1 MRTCFRQGGR
11 NKFNRTVTSVARR
24 EIITGR
30 ERGKE
35 GRKKRISFRAK
46 RRSRRSDR
54 GSEKFAVGSSEIIC
68 EAMKRRLWPVFARPS
83 DYPRRSFAGAKE
95 GRRGNEAGR
104 RGGARFVDERGIA
117 RTPLE
122 ERRKVAEM
130 LFRRLRAS
138 FIAWEIAL
146 GR

>member
-1 MRTCFRQGGR
+1 M
-11 NKFNRTVTSVARR
+11 ARR

-30 ERGKE
+30 KEREGEGKRREKKKDFVSGEAKVETQRPWIGKICGEIERDYLRGDETATLAGIRSAERLSSSLLRGREGRTKRERGGEK
-35 GRKKRISFRAK
+35 GR
-46 RRSRRSDR
+46 
-54 GSEKFAVGSSEIIC
+54 
-68 EAMKRRLWPVFARPS
+68 
-83 DYPRRSFAGAKE
+83 
-95 GRRGNEAGR
+95 
-104 RGGARFVDERGIA
+104 GARFVDERGIA